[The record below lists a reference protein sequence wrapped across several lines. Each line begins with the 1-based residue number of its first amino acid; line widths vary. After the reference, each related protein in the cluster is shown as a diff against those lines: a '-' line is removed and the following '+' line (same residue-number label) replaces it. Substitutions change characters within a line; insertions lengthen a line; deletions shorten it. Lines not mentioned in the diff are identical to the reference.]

1 MRRTVKLWGSLTAAT
16 ETLGKF
22 GFRCVDVGLVCSTE
36 TEAETALACNI
47 SPRCSDAVGLQC
59 PRIESFHA
67 ECGSSITGI
76 SSTRPFGS
84 PENGIDFQ
92 SCPPSLPALPL
103 ITNDYRLQKCKYKE
117 PRRGLVR

>member
-1 MRRTVKLWGSLTAAT
+1 MRRTVKLWGGLTAAT

-76 SSTRPFGS
+76 SSTRPRGS
-84 PENGIDFQ
+84 PKGILTVVNSD
-92 SCPPSLPALPL
+92 LKDL
-103 ITNDYRLQKCKYKE
+103 
-117 PRRGLVR
+117 RGLRWRLRLRITFSVAGGDLLMP